1 MKIKINDIKILGKK
15 IKVIRKQHKITQ
27 DEFANIIN
35 NTQPNLSRIENGK
48 RKITEYEIQ
57 LLARYFKLDTNK
69 LFALD

>member
-1 MKIKINDIKILGKK
+1 MKNKINDIKILGKK